1 MLTTLQ
7 RKLKLY
13 ATIPHKISVFAFSEL
28 QGLHIEV
35 SRELQSPV
43 VMWVLHTWSQSLPSS
58 AYQRL

>member
-1 MLTTLQ
+1 MFTPLQ
-7 RKLKLY
+7 LKLKLH

-43 VMWVLHTWSQSLPSS
+43 VAWVLHTWSQSLPSS
-58 AYQRL
+58 AYEQL